1 MDQNVELEVELEKKK
16 FLKKLGCLAW
26 GYLLIFGPFILVA
39 AVLFYQINFK
49 EDTLLTST
57 SPKQTNTIEIVEKGE
72 AFFLKQHTIRVKYE
86 GEHVDTEV
94 NNGLK
99 SLNESNANVR
109 WIRDNKAEITLKGD
123 GGPSNI
129 IIFDAE
135 ASPYF
140 VIEEVDE
147 E

>member
-1 MDQNVELEVELEKKK
+1 MDQNVALEVELEKKK
-16 FLKKLGCLAW
+16 FLRKLGCLAW
-26 GYLLIFGPFILVA
+26 GLLLLFGPFILIA
-39 AVLFYQINFK
+39 AVFLYQLNFK

-57 SPKQTNTIEIVEKGE
+57 SPKLTNTIEIVEKGE
-72 AFFLKQHTIRVKYE
+72 PFLFGPYTIRIKYD

-99 SLNESNANVR
+99 SLNESNVNVR
-109 WIRDNKAEITLKGD
+109 WIRDNKAEITVDGD
-123 GGPSNI
+123 GSSPSI

-140 VIEEVDE
+140 VVEETDE

>member
-1 MDQNVELEVELEKKK
+1 MDQNVALEVELEKKK

-49 EDTLLTST
+49 EDTLVTST
-57 SPKQTNTIEIVEKGE
+57 SPKLTNTIEIVEKGE
-72 AFFLKQHTIRVKYE
+72 PFLFGPHTIRIKYD

-99 SLNESNANVR
+99 SLNDSNVNVR
-109 WIRDNKAEITLKGD
+109 WIRDNKAEIILKGE

-140 VIEEVDE
+140 MIEETDE